1 MVYYEQTGRRWR
13 RRLRPARRFLTIDN
27 ARINPKAR
35 GGRYLRVCTRLLF
48 SPAGFVLAEN
58 SDILLLAPCA
68 RPTCILTFEVPAPVP
83 KRAKRAPTPSSTPPR
98 ATAKPAAPGSPF
110 LPIKLP

>member
-1 MVYYEQTGRRWR
+1 MVYYEETGRRWR

-48 SPAGFVLAEN
+48 SKPAGFVLAEN
-58 SDILLLAPCA
+58 SDILLCRLCA
-68 RPTCILTFEVPAPVP
+68 GP

-98 ATAKPAAPGSPF
+98 AAAKPKAPDSPF
-110 LPIKLP
+110 IPIKLP